1 MGAMTNIL
9 YGIVSGLVASFL
21 FELFRKNSNWFPG
34 PSEAPEY
41 VQPELPDEERA
52 RNRAKLSMAMFNV
65 FFYFY
70 TYFIVYMAL
79 LMPPM
84 FKTVFNKN
92 TVYLS
97 DARFIGDLLPQ
108 IEIGSSYVQSS
119 FVLIALSIYIP
130 LLILVSK
137 LSLPIAAVVDRFRPV
152 NIYRWRGIQ
161 GIIFAIFAASLAV
174 LSIYLFNESTLKEAL
189 FTFLA
194 FIVVAIALGA
204 SGKK

>member
-1 MGAMTNIL
+1 MTNIL
-9 YGIVSGLVASFL
+9 YGVISGLVASFL
-21 FELFRKNSNWFPG
+21 FELLRKNSNWFPG

-70 TYFIVYMAL
+70 TYLIVYMAL
-79 LMPPM
+79 LMPPI

-97 DARFIGDLLPQ
+97 DARFIGDFLPQ

-119 FVLIALSIYIP
+119 FILIALSIYIP

-137 LSLPIAAVVDRFRPV
+137 LCLPIAVVVDRFRPV
-152 NIYRWRGIQ
+152 NIYRWRAIQ

-174 LSIYLFNESTLKEAL
+174 LSIYLFNETTLKDAF